1 MTARSRIAIAALVLL
16 AVLGGVVLV
25 AFAGNSCAVDLPDQ
39 PCPNVGVNRAVV
51 VALTALTAGLA
62 VAPFALLSEFAV
74 RRRIIYRGAWG
85 RAARRGLLVGASIA
99 AIGRPA
105 AGGCPL
111 GPGGAL
117 RDHPGRDARVG
128 GAASLRPALRQPR
141 Q

>member
-25 AFAGNSCAVDLPDQ
+25 AFAGNSCAVDLADR

-51 VALTALTAGLA
+51 VALAALTAGLA

-85 RAARRGLLVGASIA
+85 RAARRGVLVGASIA
-99 AIGRPA
+99 AIGGLR
-105 AGGCPL
+105 L
-111 GPGGAL
+111 GGAL
-117 RDHPGRDARVG
+117 SVP
-128 GAASLRPALRQPR
+128 AALFVISLAATLEWVALRRFDLP
-141 Q
+141 